1 MKALDTGLLDF
12 EIEFKNGDKG
22 ILSFNPN
29 DIMFYDELAKLES
42 KMKEIYSEYENFT
55 TVNENNVAEITSKM
69 RNETCEKI
77 KNEFDSLFGVGASA
91 VIFKYSSPIS
101 FVRETYYPY
110 YFLNEFLPDVAK
122 VMSKTNAKAAENA
135 KKMFAHTAKYANRK

>member
-29 DIMFYDELAKLES
+29 DFMFYDELAKLES

-55 TVNENNVAEITSKM
+55 TVNESNVGEITSKM

>member
-22 ILSFNPN
+22 VLSFNPN

-55 TVNENNVAEITSKM
+55 TVNESNVGE
-69 RNETCEKI
+69 
-77 KNEFDSLFGVGASA
+77 SLFFRTHKPVPQLATNLEAAGVPYWIIGNH
-91 VIFKYSSPIS
+91 IFYYSW
-101 FVRETYYPY
+101 VNY
-110 YFLNEFLPDVAK
+110 
-122 VMSKTNAKAAENA
+122 
-135 KKMFAHTAKYANRK
+135 